1 MIPEKKG
8 RFISKRTFII
18 RTHQYYQFLK
28 RVLIIWLFLTACFV
42 PALVLCQGQHKDG
55 KYYAKAKEAY
65 WSKELKKAAQWASKA
80 IKKNPSFIK
89 AYLLLGEIAEDQ
101 RDTARAIA
109 VYEKILTI
117 DTAAYPLVY
126 YFLGELYYKNGD
138 YQKAQNAL
146 HTYLAHRKHI
156 PNAMQVQADYERAR
170 FAAAARGK
178 PWKITVFNTSD
189 RINSAYDE
197 YINFVNEDKTAL
209 YFTRKVPLVQENEEA
224 LWRRFEEK
232 IYVSHKDSNQWL
244 DPSLLDFPWKNNQN
258 MGAVSF
264 STDSRTLFFTG
275 CYLPEGMGSCDL
287 YFSRKK
293 GKKWLIPVNAG
304 SNLNSSQW
312 DSQAILSSD
321 GRTLFFSSKRT
332 GGKGGSD
339 IWFSTRKNDGTWGS
353 PKNAGDSINT
363 PKDEMSPFLFADNN
377 TLYFSSKGHPG
388 FGGFD
393 LFVARK
399 DSLNNWTHVCNLGYP
414 VNSRYNEINIFIS
427 LDAKHAWISSDREGT
442 KGGFDVF
449 DFQLPH
455 PIAPKAVYYLKG
467 VTLSAKDKKPLSADV
482 ILTNLKNGRQLDS
495 TRSDGVNGSFLAVLQ
510 QDVDYAVN
518 ISKSGYIFLS
528 KHIDTYPYDKFN
540 SIRDTF
546 LLPPIDTGSVTKL
559 YNINFD
565 FDKAILKPSAFPELN
580 RLLRFLKANAT
591 IRIEISG
598 HTDQKGGAEYNQI
611 LSEKRAFSVYHYLI
625 NKGIRSDRMQTKGY
639 GFSQP
644 LCTEKTELCAAKNRR
659 TEIKITDLHLGS
671 Q

>member
-1 MIPEKKG
+1 M
-8 RFISKRTFII
+8 
-18 RTHQYYQFLK
+18 
-28 RVLIIWLFLTACFV
+28 IIWLFITACFV
-42 PALVLCQGQHKDG
+42 PNGVLSQGRNKDG

-65 WSKELKKAAQWASKA
+65 WSKELKKAAQWARRA

-101 RDTARAIA
+101 RDTAGAIA

-117 DTAAYPLVY
+117 DTAAYPPVY
-126 YFLGELYYKNGD
+126 YFLGELYYKNGE

-156 PNAMQVQADYERAR
+156 PNAMQVQAIYEGAK
-170 FAAAARGK
+170 FAATARGK
-178 PWKITVFNTSD
+178 PWNITVFNTSD
-189 RINSAYDE
+189 RINSVNNE
-197 YINFVNEDKTAL
+197 YINFVNEDKTEL
-209 YFTRKVPLVQENEEA
+209 YFTRKVPLAKENREV
-224 LWRRFEEK
+224 LGRRFEEK
-232 IYVSHKDSNQWL
+232 IYVIHKDSNQWL

-264 STDSRTLFFTG
+264 SIDSRTLFFTG
-275 CYLPEGMGSCDL
+275 CYFPEGMGSCDL
-287 YFSRKK
+287 YYSRKK
-293 GKKWLIPVNAG
+293 GTKWLIPVNAG

-321 GRTLFFSSKRT
+321 GRTLFFSSKRP

-339 IWFSTRKNDGTWGS
+339 IWFATRTSNGTWGS
-353 PKNAGDSINT
+353 PINAGDSINT
-363 PKDEMSPFLFADNN
+363 SKDEMSPFLSADNN

-388 FGGFD
+388 LGGFD
-393 LFVARK
+393 LFVVRK
-399 DSLNNWTHVCNLGYP
+399 DSLNHWTHLCNLGYP

-427 LDAKHAWISSDREGT
+427 LDAKHAWISSDRKGT
-442 KGGFDVF
+442 KGGFDIF

-455 PIAPKAVYYLKG
+455 PIAPKEVYYLKG
-467 VTLSAKDKKPLSADV
+467 VTLSAKDKTPLSADV

-495 TRSDGVNGSFLAVLQ
+495 TRSDGENGSFLAVLQ
-510 QDVDYAVN
+510 QDIDYAVN
-518 ISKSGYIFLS
+518 ISKPGYLFLS
-528 KHIDTYPYDKFN
+528 KHIDTYLYDQSN

-565 FDKAILKPSAFPELN
+565 FDKADLKPSAFPELN

-598 HTDQKGGAEYNQI
+598 HTDQKGGAQYNKI
-611 LSEKRAFSVYHYLI
+611 LSKKRALSVYQFLL
-625 NKGIRSDRMQTKGY
+625 NRGIRAGRMQTKGY
-639 GFSQP
+639 GFTQP
-644 LCTEKTELCAAKNRR
+644 LCTEKTETCAGRNRR
-659 TEIKITDLHLGS
+659 TEIKITGLHLHS